1 MNYEAVHCHIH
12 HPVFISLVYIYA
24 HTHYFLH
31 VRLLERRHA
40 EQLKELSEQLG
51 SDREQ
56 FAVQNLSL
64 EKQVSSLQEEES
76 RLRIQVTTLQLV
88 SIVSLLWFHCTMKFS
103 EELRNKYMITENC
116 LIYAVSRWLM
126 AGVIRMLF
134 VSFPQFCFTFEL
146 LNAGR

>member
-24 HTHYFLH
+24 HTHNTHYFLH

-88 SIVSLLWFHCTMKFS
+88 SIVSLL
-103 EELRNKYMITENC
+103 
-116 LIYAVSRWLM
+116 
-126 AGVIRMLF
+126 
-134 VSFPQFCFTFEL
+134 
-146 LNAGR
+146 